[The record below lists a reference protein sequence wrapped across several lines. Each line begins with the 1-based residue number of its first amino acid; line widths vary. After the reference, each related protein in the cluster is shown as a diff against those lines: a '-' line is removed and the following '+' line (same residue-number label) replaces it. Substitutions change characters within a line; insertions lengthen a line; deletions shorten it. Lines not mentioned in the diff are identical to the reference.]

1 MLTALVGFVALS
13 LGSGFLAAGLI
24 LPAAAV
30 TGLAAKHT
38 IELFDDLPS
47 SLNHVD
53 LPQQSNIYASD
64 GTTLIATFFTQNRVV
79 VPLEDISP
87 WIQKAVV
94 DIEDHRFWQHNG
106 VDGESLV
113 RAIFRNASSGDT
125 QGASTLTQQLVKN
138 TLINDALARG
148 DDEAVRAATEISVS
162 RKLHEAK
169 LALALEEF
177 YNSQYGNDCGASDP
191 HVNCGKERILEQY
204 LNMAQFGKSIYG
216 VETAAQ
222 VYFGKTAAELNAIE
236 AATIAGITQNPYKWD
251 PLRFPENTQIRRDQV
266 LLAMLNYDHITQA
279 EYDEYVATSVEETLD
294 VHPPHYSCVA
304 SVDAPFFCDYVT
316 KVIAHDPFFAGQG
329 EQYLY
334 EGVDIVTTLDITK
347 QRIANEE
354 LQASLPMDDPTGF
367 ADALVA
373 VDPTNGHIVAMAENR
388 IFDPGADGEPG
399 RTAINYAVDNEY
411 GGSRGFSPGSTF
423 KVIILATWLNTGRT
437 LEQAIGGN
445 RREWK
450 SNSWTASCIG
460 PAPFAGQRSWK
471 PGNAEGESVDQ
482 LSVLAATA
490 ESINTAYVS
499 MANQLDL
506 CDVATMAAN
515 MGFVRADGQ
524 PFETVPSI
532 SLGTQNASPLT
543 MAVVGA
549 TIANHGVRCEPRSII
564 SITKRDGT
572 PIDVPP
578 DSCVRVMRE
587 DVARGVEFAMTE
599 VVRWG
604 TGTHAQLKGGRPAAG
619 KTGTS
624 QNNAHS
630 WFLGFTPQ
638 LVAVTWL
645 GDPDQDTPMQF
656 MTINHVFYKYVWGSS
671 IATPLW
677 KHFMDRALAGEPI
690 LAMQRSEPSTLGA
703 WQLTVPEVRGETLE
717 DAKNMINDAGY
728 MWEVDPIAIYDDTQK
743 PGTVIFQSVEAG
755 EHLQPGAPIAI
766 AVSRNSFPGWW
777 TVWPEEWDPCV
788 APSDW
793 WGSTWPPDSSAWG
806 PAEGWSYAGC
816 SVPEPSP
823 SPSPSPTPSPT

>member
-13 LGSGFLAAGLI
+13 AGSGFLAAGLM
-24 LPAAAV
+24 LPAAAI
-30 TGLAAKHT
+30 TGLAAKQT
-38 IELFDDLPS
+38 IELFDDLPA
-47 SLNHVD
+47 SLNHPE

-79 VPLEDISP
+79 VPLEEISP
-87 WIQKAVV
+87 WIQKATV
-94 DIEDHRFWQHNG
+94 DIEDHRFWKHNG

-138 TLINDALARG
+138 TLINDALAR
-148 DDEAVRAATEISVS
+148 DDPEAVRAATEVTIS

-177 YNSQYGNDCGASDP
+177 YNSQYGNSCDP
-191 HVNCGKERILEQY
+191 DPQVDCGKERILEQY
-204 LNMAQFGKSIYG
+204 LNMAQFGKSLYG
-216 VETAAQ
+216 VETASE
-222 VYFGKTAAELNAIE
+222 VYFGKHAAELNALE

-266 LLAMLNYDHITQA
+266 LKAMFDQGDLTEA
-279 EYDEYVATSVEETLD
+279 EYNEYLAISVEESLD
-294 VHPPHYSCVA
+294 IHPPHYSCVA
-304 SVDAPFFCDYVT
+304 SAEAPFFCDYVT

-334 EGVDIVTTLDITK
+334 EGVDIVTTLDITM

-354 LQASLPMDDPTGF
+354 LQASLPMDDPTGL

-373 VDPTNGHIVAMAENR
+373 IDPTNGHIKAMSQNR
-388 IFDPGADGEPG
+388 VFDPGADGEPG
-399 RTAINYAVDNEY
+399 RTAINYAVDNAY

-423 KVIILATWLNTGRT
+423 KIIILAEWLNSGRT
-437 LEQAIGGN
+437 LEQVISGGE
-445 RREWK
+445 RAWK
-450 SNSWTASCIG
+450 SNSWIASCVG
-460 PAPFAGQRSWK
+460 PAPFAGQRAWK

-482 LSVLAATA
+482 IDALGATVH
-490 ESINTAYVS
+490 SINTAYVA

-506 CDVATMAAN
+506 CNVALMAQA
-515 MGFVRADGQ
+515 MGFVRADGI

-549 TIANHGVRCEPRSII
+549 TVANHGVRCEPRAIL
-564 SITKRDGT
+564 SITKRTGE
-572 PIDVPP
+572 PVDVPP

-599 VVRWG
+599 VVSHG
-604 TGTHAQLKGGRPAAG
+604 TGTNARLKGGRPAAG

-624 QNNAHS
+624 QNNAHT

-645 GDPDQDTPMQF
+645 GNPDKDVPMQF
-656 MTINHVFYKYVWGSS
+656 MTINHVAYKYVYGST

-677 KHFMDRALAGEPI
+677 KHFMDRALEGQPI
-690 LAMQRSEPSTLGA
+690 IAMQRSEPSTLGGHP
-703 WQLTVPEVRGETLE
+703 LVVPEVRGETLE
-717 DAKNMINDAGY
+717 DAKNDINDAGFR
-728 MWEVDPIAIYDDTQK
+728 WAIDAITIFDDTQA
-743 PGTVIFQSVEAG
+743 PGTVELQSVEPG
-755 EHLQPGAPIAI
+755 ESLPPGAVISIAI
-766 AVSRNSFPGWW
+766 SRNTLPDWW
-777 TVWPEEWDPCV
+777 TTWPTGWNPCV

-793 WGSTWPPDSSAWG
+793 WGSSWPPATSSWG
-806 PAEGWSYAGC
+806 PATGWSYAGC
-816 SVPEPSP
+816 GSP
-823 SPSPSPTPSPT
+823 TPSPSPTPAPT